1 MVYVSTCLKLFDV
14 SVAGRWLLSFVT
26 LLLYSGE
33 DNRYRIYIYI
43 FISMESEFIGLSSWV
58 ISFVLGLSDI
68 VVSHPQKPA
77 KRRRAPKRA
86 SGHSAIL
93 RPSSS
98 MLTPIGAAFVYV
110 FINEGAFPTQ
120 AENSGA
126 A

>member
-1 MVYVSTCLKLFDV
+1 M
-14 SVAGRWLLSFVT
+14 AGRWLLSFVT

-43 FISMESEFIGLSSWV
+43 FIYLYKYIWAMESEFIGPSSWV

-77 KRRRAPKRA
+77 KRRRVPKRA